1 MDPKY
6 PFIWVFGLGRGGVL
20 GWFGRGLGPPEA
32 ATRTLDEQRSARR
45 SHFFL
50 RPPSAASFWALA
62 IEVMYFQM
70 GFQIWGVP
78 TPPYPPL
85 PPRGGPDLMGHKQS
99 YRVIRLF
106 LPYAV
111 PAQG

>member
-1 MDPKY
+1 MGHKTWRSGAMG
-6 PFIWVFGLGRGGVL
+6 WV
-20 GWFGRGLGPPEA
+20 GRGLGPPEA
-32 ATRTLDEQRSARR
+32 AARTLDEQRSARR
-45 SHFFL
+45 THFFL
-50 RPPSAASFWALA
+50 RPPSAASFWALV
-62 IEVMYFQM
+62 IEVMYFQL

-106 LPYAV
+106 LPYATISTL
-111 PAQG
+111 QS